1 MSNKVNWFITDQ
13 NVTVNYQGQTHIV
26 KRSDALAD
34 DLISAIKE
42 GRLTD
47 IPGLVS
53 VAAALQNSSKGN
65 VVVKDGDVLVR
76 GVKVPAELARKI
88 QSFIK
93 EGLPY
98 QPLMKFAEKLLE
110 NPSHRAVNELFQFL
124 EKNDHPLTETGNFIA
139 YKRVRG
145 DFKDIY
151 SGTIDNTPGLPPV
164 RVPRNQVDEDSSRT
178 CSNGLHVANWDY
190 AHTKYGL
197 RATFSTD
204 IMLEVEVN
212 PAHVVAIPTDYDQ
225 SKMRVCEYN
234 VLGVVTTPYT
244 GSSLR
249 VVNPNYTNDEDC
261 GEECVNCTHEG
272 CEGCNGDD
280 IAYCEECGE
289 PCEDQCN
296 EYCYQC
302 EDEYNETE
310 ESEDRYPWEEE
321 VENDEVEK

>member
-53 VAAALQNSSKGN
+53 VAAALQSSSKGN
-65 VVVKDGDVLVR
+65 VVVKDGEVLVR
-76 GVKVPAELARKI
+76 GVRVPVELARKI
-88 QSFIK
+88 QVFIK

-98 QPLMKFAEKLLE
+98 QPLMSFAEKLLE
-110 NPSHRAVNELFQFL
+110 NPSHRAVHELFQFL

-145 DFKDIY
+145 NFTDIY
-151 SGTIDNTPGLPPV
+151 TGKFDNTPGVPPIS
-164 RVPRNQVDEDSSRT
+164 VPRNQVDEDSTRT
-178 CSNGLHVANWDY
+178 CSSGLHVANWDY
-190 AHTKYGL
+190 AHTQF
-197 RATFSTD
+197 ASHDPETD

-212 PAHVVAIPTDYDQ
+212 PAHVVAIPTDYNQ

-249 VVNPNYTNDEDC
+249 VVNPDYTND
-261 GEECVNCTHEG
+261 EECVNCNHEG
-272 CEGCNGDD
+272 CEGCNGDN
-280 IAYCEECGE
+280 IVYCEECGE

-310 ESEDRYPWEEE
+310 ESNDRYPWEEE
-321 VENDEVEK
+321 LD